1 MQRTGRIVA
10 FVFALIV
17 GACAPALEPSGSP
30 SSGPSAGPSTAPS
43 VESSSEPSL
52 EPSGSP
58 GPTPTPAESLGP
70 ASWTELTVRGDRPA
84 ARENHTW
91 TVATGTRFAY
101 LFGGRDGNAVY
112 EDLWVFDRETDRW
125 QVVAPHGDWPRARF
139 GHEAVWIPD
148 LGLVVW
154 AGQLDGSTF
163 YDDLWLY
170 DPARDAWRPLPSGP
184 DRPTARYGSCS
195 AVIDGQLW
203 ISHGFTSEGARFADT
218 WVYEFDAGSWSEVTP
233 PGGPPVERCL
243 HGCWQADSEGLVLYA
258 GQTTGVAALGD
269 LWVLDGARSSSLA
282 WSQVEGQLP
291 PERRLYAHTAWLGRE
306 IVVGGAGL
314 GGDYLDDAYVVD
326 RDTLAFGALAIDGP
340 SPSGRAG
347 AELIADPSGD
357 RLLLFGG
364 LDEDGARDDLWELS
378 FR

>member
-1 MQRTGRIVA
+1 
-10 FVFALIV
+10 
-17 GACAPALEPSGSP
+17 
-30 SSGPSAGPSTAPS
+30 
-43 VESSSEPSL
+43 
-52 EPSGSP
+52 
-58 GPTPTPAESLGP
+58 
-70 ASWTELTVRGDRPA
+70 
-84 ARENHTW
+84 
-91 TVATGTRFAY
+91 
-101 LFGGRDGNAVY
+101 
-112 EDLWVFDRETDRW
+112 
-125 QVVAPHGDWPRARF
+125 
-139 GHEAVWIPD
+139 
-148 LGLVVW
+148 
-154 AGQLDGSTF
+154 
-163 YDDLWLY
+163 
-170 DPARDAWRPLPSGP
+170 
-184 DRPTARYGSCS
+184 
-195 AVIDGQLW
+195 
-203 ISHGFTSEGARFADT
+203 
-218 WVYEFDAGSWSEVTP
+218 
-233 PGGPPVERCL
+233 
-243 HGCWQADSEGLVLYA
+243 VLYA